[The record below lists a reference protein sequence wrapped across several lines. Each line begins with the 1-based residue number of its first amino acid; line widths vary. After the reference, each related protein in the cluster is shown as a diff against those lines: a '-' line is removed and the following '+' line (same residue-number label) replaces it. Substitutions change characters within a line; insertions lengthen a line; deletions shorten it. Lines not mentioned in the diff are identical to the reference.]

1 MNTEN
6 FYGRRKGRPL
16 RAGRKQLVETLL
28 PQLALPMEEP
38 AIDPAPLFEPAKQEI
53 WLEVGFGN
61 GEHLAWQAAHNP
73 HVGLIGCEPF
83 INGVSVLL
91 SHIEEQSLDNVRVHA
106 DDARPLLDKLP
117 DACLSRVFV
126 LFPDPWPKRR
136 HAARRFIGPENLARL
151 ERLIKPGGILRVASD
166 HPGYVAWTLQHL
178 LPHPA
183 FTWQAGRAKD
193 WQHRPSDWPPTRY
206 EQKALAGVPVYL
218 SFQRV

>member
-1 MNTEN
+1 MTTEN

-28 PQLALPMEEP
+28 PQLALPMDQTS
-38 AIDPAPLFEPAKQEI
+38 IDPASLFSKNPREI

-73 HVGLIGCEPF
+73 DIGLIGCEPF

-91 SHIEEQSLDNVRVHA
+91 SHIEEQSLENVRVHA

-117 DACLSRVFV
+117 DGCLDRVFV

-136 HAARRFIGPENLARL
+136 HAARRFIGPENLTRLARL
-151 ERLIKPGGILRVASD
+151 MPSGGILRVASD
-166 HPGYVAWTLQHL
+166 HPGYVAWALQHL
-178 LPHPA
+178 LPHPD
-183 FTWQAGRAKD
+183 FEWQAERATD
-193 WQHRPSDWPPTRY
+193 WQHRPDDWPPTRY

-218 SFQRV
+218 TFQRI